1 MKLIFKVSLI
11 VVIIYAL
18 MNYLSDPPYIEKSLT
33 FSKQS
38 EEKVGVSDLS
48 QDGKFTLIT
57 NNTSVCL
64 WNNETQ
70 KLHLSCLLGVGKDYV
85 EIVKIAKN
93 NQYFVISNRVSVK
106 VFSLVTGKLI
116 GEWSLKDHII
126 NDIALSKDAKVIL
139 LGFRSGKVS
148 IINPFTKVMA
158 TYQKHKLD
166 INSVSL
172 SDNGMHAFTGAS
184 DKTAIHWNTQTG
196 KNIREFTHT
205 SRVNYVKISGDNTLG
220 FSVDAIKQRI
230 IWDLST
236 GEKIS
241 ELDSNLRFLVFNDAQ
256 FSSDNSLLLSG
267 SPKNTL
273 QLWRVSDGGLVAQ
286 WETKHENARSSVL
299 SVAFKDDQVL
309 SSTSEGILE
318 SWQMPL
324 KEAVTTE

>member
-1 MKLIFKVSLI
+1 MKFIFKISLI
-11 VVIIYAL
+11 IIIIYAL
-18 MNYLSDPPYIEKSLT
+18 INYLSDTPYTSKSLT

-38 EEKVGVSDLS
+38 TEKVGASDIS

-70 KLHLSCLLGVGKDYV
+70 KLHLNCLLGIGKDYV

-93 NQYFVISNRVSVK
+93 NRYFVISNRVSVK

-126 NDIALSKDAKVIL
+126 NDIALSKNAKVIL

-172 SDNGMHAFTGAS
+172 SDNGIYAFTGAS
-184 DKTAIHWNTQTG
+184 DKTAIHWNTRTG
-196 KNIREFTHT
+196 KDIRKFTHM
-205 SRVNYVKISGDNTLG
+205 SRVNYVTISGDNTLG

-230 IWDLST
+230 IWDLAT
-236 GEKIS
+236 GEKVS
-241 ELDSNLRFLVFNDAQ
+241 ELDSNLRFLVFNDSQ
-256 FSSDNSLLLSG
+256 FSPDNSLLLSG
-267 SPKNTL
+267 SPLNTL
-273 QLWRVSDGGLVAQ
+273 QLWQVSNGSLVAQ
-286 WETKHENARSSVL
+286 WETKHEKERSSVL
-299 SVAFKDDQVL
+299 SVAFNGEQVL
-309 SSTSEGILE
+309 SSTNEGILE
-318 SWQMPL
+318 SWQMPPKEEVTL
-324 KEAVTTE
+324 K